1 MPPRSATAAADTAHP
16 LIDRFKSFV
25 NAAAFPC
32 VGAKSALGRGR
43 MRFVVARDLGSAW
56 NDLAIWDALAA
67 KPELTA
73 DLEKKL
79 SDAISA
85 YKSQFV
91 ATSAAKKK

>member
-43 MRFVVARDLGSAW
+43 MRVPVRPVKYEKFREGVRKPPPRLVEIPANTHRVGS
-56 NDLAIWDALAA
+56 
-67 KPELTA
+67 
-73 DLEKKL
+73 
-79 SDAISA
+79 
-85 YKSQFV
+85 
-91 ATSAAKKK
+91 